1 MSPATLLILLPFVG
15 ILAIL
20 LTPSKYAFAWRLW
33 AQLFSGLAALAS
45 LFVFFGFHPGAAGY
59 QMVQRFEWN
68 SDLGLAFHVGV
79 DGLNVGLLLATA
91 VVGFAAVW
99 VSDEIEKNPK
109 LFYVLLL
116 TMIGGALGAFASIDL
131 FFVYFF
137 NEFALLPTFLMIGIW
152 GRGDQKNFATFQIT
166 LYLSLGALV
175 ALVGLVCL
183 YALSGS
189 NTLDVMVL
197 GAWLKEHPLS
207 AAMQTLIFGLLLF
220 GFGTLVGLFPF
231 HNWAPL
237 GYGVAPT
244 ATAMM
249 HAGILKKVGLFV
261 LLRAAFP
268 LLPLGVQK
276 WTGVLAVLC
285 VGNLLYCGWVAM
297 RQKDLNLLLGNSS
310 LAHMGF
316 VFLAL
321 ASTTVIG
328 ITGAVLVMVA
338 HAFLAALEF
347 ALSGCI
353 YRRAGTLEMSMLG
366 GVLRQM
372 PFIGAALIAALMA
385 GCGVPGFANFAGELT
400 VMFGVW
406 SVMPWHVVLA
416 AWGGLVIGG
425 VYMLR
430 AIRKVAHGEVGK
442 VLEDKPDVTGLA
454 RVPYIVLLLALIYF
468 GVAPGVLVDRI
479 RPSAERVVALA
490 TAGATKAGDAGH
502 ASVVTPNSVPA
513 H

>member
-1 MSPATLLILLPFVG
+1 MSPVTLLILLPFIG

-20 LTPSKYAFAWRLW
+20 LTPAKQAFAWRLW
-33 AQLFSGLAALAS
+33 AQISSGLAALAS
-45 LFVFFGFHPGAAGY
+45 LFVFFGFQPGGAGY
-59 QMVQRFEWN
+59 QMVQRLEWN

-91 VVGFAAVW
+91 LVGFAAVW
-99 VSDEIEKNPK
+99 VSDEIEKFPK

-116 TMIGGALGAFASIDL
+116 TMIGGALGAFASLDL

-183 YALSGS
+183 YALSGA
-189 NTLDVMVL
+189 NTLDVLVL
-197 GAWLKEHPLS
+197 GAWLKEHPLP
-207 AAMQTLIFGLLLF
+207 AGLQTLIFGLLLL

-231 HNWAPL
+231 HSWAPL

-268 LLPLGVQK
+268 LLPLGVQN

-285 VGNLLYCGWVAM
+285 LGNLLYCGWVAM
-297 RQKDLNLLLGNSS
+297 RQKDLNMLLGNSS

-347 ALSGCI
+347 ALSGYI

-366 GVLRQM
+366 GTFRQM

-385 GCGVPGFANFAGELT
+385 GCGVPGFANFAGEIT
-400 VMFGVW
+400 VLFGVW
-406 SVMPWHVVLA
+406 SVMPWHVVVA

-442 VLEDKPDVTGLA
+442 VLEGKSDAEGVA
-454 RVPYIVLLLALIYF
+454 RVPYLILLLALVYF

-490 TAGATKAGDAGH
+490 TAGSAKGT
-502 ASVVTPNSVPA
+502 PA
-513 H
+513 HSVTSAVQTPAPAH